1 MRFWQKK
8 FQLNNTNM
16 TSSAIT
22 VKTVVHAP
30 IEQAWKYWNEPEHI
44 MRWCQASADWHVP
57 RAENDL
63 RVGGV
68 FTTRMEAKDGSVGFD
83 FQGTYS
89 QVEENKKIAYA
100 MSDGREVEITFARE
114 GEGCKIVETF
124 DPESENSHEMQKAGW
139 QAILDS
145 FKAYAEKQ

>member
-1 MRFWQKK
+1 
-8 FQLNNTNM
+8 M

-22 VKTVVHAP
+22 VETVVHAS

-68 FTTRMEAKDGSVGFD
+68 FTTRMEAKDGSFGFD
-83 FQGTYS
+83 FTGQYDMVEPMSKLAYTMGEFKDYFVPAGRKA
-89 QVEENKKIAYA
+89 QVVFEKI
-100 MSDGREVEITFARE
+100 
-114 GEGCKIVETF
+114 
-124 DPESENSHEMQKAGW
+124 
-139 QAILDS
+139 
-145 FKAYAEKQ
+145 